1 MKTTGYD
8 LREAI
13 KQHELRR
20 DTAARGFNGAL
31 KKFPGEEKQSP
42 ESIVEAFTAAEVAI
56 TTLQTAQMRY
66 NLAVTVT
73 ASGKTMPLALAIKL
87 VGGIARVEKMWR
99 SVAGPKEDRYG
110 YSHDDVRDP
119 NQLRAVPTVP
129 AGTALK
135 LASAAAKRSSAL
147 RKAIAVGNATEVEI
161 EGLDAALFE

>member
-20 DTAARGFNGAL
+20 DTAARAFNGSL
-31 KKFPGEEKQSP
+31 KAFPNEEKESP
-42 ESIVEAFTAAEVAI
+42 EAVIHAFTAAELAI

-66 NLAVTVT
+66 NLAVTIT
-73 ASGKTMPLALAIKL
+73 ANGKTMPLALAIKI

-99 SVAGPKEDRYG
+99 SAAGPKEDRYG
-110 YSHDDVRDP
+110 YNNDDVRDP
-119 NQLRAVPTVP
+119 SQIRAVATIQ
-129 AGTALK
+129 AGATLK
-135 LASAAAKRSSAL
+135 LASAAAKQSSAL

-161 EGLDAALFE
+161 ESLDATLFE